1 MKMSLSPPID
11 NERTANIIGIDPG
24 TTNLGLSVLS
34 FDVLDFKIVRTEAIT
49 LRAQKLGSY
58 SKILSNSHGDVF
70 ARVAALSQAFRE
82 IYAAY
87 SPISVV
93 AESPFYNP
101 KRPRAYGSLLNIT
114 INLQLALLNY
124 GNDKPIYF
132 IDPSSIKNA
141 VGAKGGAGKEP
152 VRDGVMQIRDKISLV
167 DGLYDEHSIDAI
179 AASFAYYKRFI
190 DKDI

>member
-1 MKMSLSPPID
+1 MSLSPPID

-58 SKILSNSHGDVF
+58 SKALSDSHGDMF
-70 ARVAALSQAFRE
+70 ARVAALSQAFIE
-82 IYAAY
+82 IYSNY
-87 SPISVV
+87 TPISVV

-101 KRPRAYGSLLNIT
+101 KRPSAYGSLLNIT
-114 INLQLALLNY
+114 INLQLILFKY
-124 GNDKPIYF
+124 SNDKPIYF

-141 VGAKGGAGKEP
+141 VGAKGSAGKDP
-152 VRDGVMQIRDKISLV
+152 VRDGVMKIKNKISLI
-167 DGLYDEHSIDAI
+167 DGEYDEHSIDAI
-179 AASFAYYKRFI
+179 AAAFAYYKRFI